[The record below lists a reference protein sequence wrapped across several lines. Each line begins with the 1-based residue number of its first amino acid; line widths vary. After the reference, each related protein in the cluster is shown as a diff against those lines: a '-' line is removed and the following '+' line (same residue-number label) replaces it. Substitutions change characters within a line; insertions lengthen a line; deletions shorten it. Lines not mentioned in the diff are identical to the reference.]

1 MIYYIKYTESGEVC
15 TFGHAETED
24 HIIPQDGIKVA
35 YFDDKPDFNP
45 IDYIFDGVNFT
56 EKPFDLEAEVQAIR
70 MRRNQ
75 MLISCDWTQLPD
87 TTADKDAWSLYRQQ
101 LRDLTN
107 DISDPSDV
115 VWPTPPSL

>member
-1 MIYYIKYTESGEVC
+1 MDYT
-15 TFGHAETED
+15 
-24 HIIPQDGIKVA
+24 
-35 YFDDKPDFNP
+35 
-45 IDYIFDGVNFT
+45 FDGVNFT

-75 MLISCDWTQLPD
+75 MLMSCDWTQLPD

-107 DISDPSDV
+107 NISDLSDV